1 MELLFNKIG
10 RSSCTWDIELKII
23 YEKGIG
29 IFCRIYVSMIIQISY
44 SNHSTNQLLKK
55 MEGKR
60 KVGGIKK
67 HLVLVNKN
75 CW

>member
-10 RSSCTWDIELKII
+10 KSSCTWDIELKII

-55 MEGKR
+55 WKGKE
-60 KVGGIKK
+60 KWAI
-67 HLVLVNKN
+67 
-75 CW
+75 